1 MAKLF
6 NMPQGLHENVGS
18 YLEKLKVEARVGE
31 DVLHSALLNGK
42 GPEIKALFS
51 FKTQNLS
58 FELVQIADRVEKANN
73 F

>member
-31 DVLHSALLNGK
+31 DVLHGALLNGN
-42 GPEIKALFS
+42 GPEIKAIIIVLLQNPKSLF
-51 FKTQNLS
+51 
-58 FELVQIADRVEKANN
+58 
-73 F
+73 

>member
-31 DVLHSALLNGK
+31 DVLHGALLNGN
-42 GPEIKALFS
+42 GPEIKKSL
-51 FKTQNLS
+51 LS
-58 FELVQIADRVEKANN
+58 
-73 F
+73 